1 MQKAVSEHEFIEEI
15 KKFLSAE
22 KREIL
27 DSIKSVE
34 NSKKEIINNDM
45 YPKDVVDIAFDN
57 MDGNNLEA
65 LGFVEKRKLNLINQA
80 LYRISQNSYG
90 KCLAC
95 EREIARERLLAIPYA
110 FLCISCQTK
119 KKKEQKMI
127 HLKLVI

>member
-1 MQKAVSEHEFIEEI
+1 MQKASLEHDFIEEI

-65 LGFVEKRKLNLINQA
+65 LGFVEKRKLNLINQ
-80 LYRISQNSYG
+80 
-90 KCLAC
+90 
-95 EREIARERLLAIPYA
+95 
-110 FLCISCQTK
+110 
-119 KKKEQKMI
+119 
-127 HLKLVI
+127 

>member
-1 MQKAVSEHEFIEEI
+1 MQKASFEHDFIEEI

-95 EREIARERLLAIPYA
+95 EKEIARERLLAIPYA
-110 FLCISCQTK
+110 FYVLVVRQK
-119 KKKEQKMI
+119 KKKE
-127 HLKLVI
+127 